1 MGTIFVDKLDPQS
14 GTNLT
19 LGSSGDTVTLTSG
32 AKTSGFGK
40 IGQIQSTTL
49 TSTVSISSSSTST
62 FADVTGLSVNITPT
76 STSSKILVLYTL
88 SFSAGAGSK
97 HMRLMRDSTA
107 INIGDA
113 GQANQ
118 IRSTVSSRPAGTVY
132 DLDTANQAGQF
143 LDSPSSTSQITYKIQ
158 VTLGASYSS
167 TAYINRTTSDNNNDF
182 EPRTTSGITVME
194 ILD

>member
-76 STSSKILVLYTL
+76 STSSKILVLYTV

-194 ILD
+194 ILN